1 MKRME
6 LVVLTVYIYFISAM
20 NVLAAEP
27 DYVNDTPLESIL
39 SQGTIHQG
47 GILRSVI
54 SLLIVIGMIYLT
66 AWLYKKLNK
75 FNSQKFTKDVVQSK
89 INKFSIVSS
98 QTMGA
103 NKNLYVV
110 EINGK
115 YLVLG
120 VTQSN
125 INLLK
130 EFDKA
135 EVEKSFSELDISN
148 KTEEKPS
155 SWIDNIENKYSE
167 FEDK

>member
-1 MKRME
+1 MKRVE
-6 LVVLTVYIYFISAM
+6 LVVLTIYIYFISAL
-20 NVLAAEP
+20 NVLSAEP
-27 DYVNDTPLESIL
+27 DYINDTPLESML

-75 FNSQKFTKDVVQSK
+75 FNSQKFTKDATQSL
-89 INKFSIVSS
+89 INKFNIVSS

-135 EVEKSFSELDISN
+135 EVEKSFLESENASN
-148 KTEEKPS
+148 KAKND
-155 SWIDNIENKYSE
+155 SWIDNIEDKYNG